1 MRTDL
6 GERIHD
12 TLEQVGALSRT
23 AGKKLQHA
31 RCGTA
36 DVLKGSAASVRG
48 AGEAVDQFSQKAAAK
63 LETCAK
69 YVRKFDAQH
78 LVSGVRQAVRRNPTG
93 FIACAAALGLLC
105 GLMMR
110 RTPVISVEPP
120 QA

>member
-6 GERIHD
+6 SEKLHD
-12 TLEQVGALSRT
+12 TLEQVGELSRT
-23 AGKKLQHA
+23 AAKKLEHA
-31 RCGTA
+31 RHGTA

-48 AGEAVDQFSQKAAAK
+48 AGEAIENIAEKAAGR

-69 YVRKFDAQH
+69 YVRKFDSEH
-78 LVSGVRQAVRRNPTG
+78 LISGVRQAVRRNPAS

-105 GLMMR
+105 GLVMR
-110 RTPVISVEPP
+110 RTSVVSAEPP

>member
-1 MRTDL
+1 MRSDL
-6 GERIHD
+6 SERIHD

-23 AGKKLQHA
+23 AGKKLEYA
-31 RCGTA
+31 RHGTA

-48 AGEAVDQFSQKAAAK
+48 AGEAVDQFADKAAAR

-69 YVRKFDAQH
+69 YVRKFDSAH
-78 LVSGVRQAVRRNPTG
+78 LVSGIRQAVRRNPAG

-105 GLMMR
+105 GLVMR
-110 RTPVISVEPP
+110 RTPAISAEPP